1 MTKEELGAKIRTI
14 RTERGISQD
23 ALGKV
28 LNRTH
33 AAVSDIERGKT
44 DLSVSDLYTIAK
56 FFEMPIT
63 EFLEE
68 QKPSVPSFV
77 QYRDAKDITPKEKE
91 AADRVANDFIT
102 LARKLAKEQKDK

>member
-1 MTKEELGAKIRTI
+1 MTKEELGVKIRAI
-14 RTERGISQD
+14 RTQRNISQE

-44 DLSVSDLYTIAK
+44 DLSVSDLYIIAN
-56 FFEMPIT
+56 FFGVPVT

-68 QKPSVPSFV
+68 QKSSGQSFV
-77 QYRDAKDITPKEKE
+77 QYRDAKDITPKEKA
-91 AADRVANDFIT
+91 AADKVANDFIQ
-102 LARKLAKEQKDK
+102 LARKLAEDQKDK